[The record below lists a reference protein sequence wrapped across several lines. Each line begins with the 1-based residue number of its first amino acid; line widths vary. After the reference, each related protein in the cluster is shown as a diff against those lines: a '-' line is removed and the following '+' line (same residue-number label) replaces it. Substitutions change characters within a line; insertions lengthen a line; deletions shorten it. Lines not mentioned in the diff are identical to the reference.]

1 MHSVSQSCFRGKNLI
16 AYCINFFVLLLT
28 HICEILYLWHWSVKC
43 LHFDPYQYVLK
54 KKLHYLQKL
63 FFLCLLSLALHL
75 RSSGNFNF
83 RFTRDLSQEFSASVI
98 LPSCH
103 MGLCSSIRNR
113 HNCSNIFSFKGMKQM
128 VSHSKIQADYNVR
141 KNRGRWR
148 LNCGFGPWLQLL
160 IGDCK
165 ISWL

>member
-63 FFLCLLSLALHL
+63 LFLCLLSLSLLL

-83 RFTRDLSQEFSASVI
+83 RFTRDLSQEFSASFCLHAAWGYAVVLGI
-98 LPSCH
+98 DTIVP
-103 MGLCSSIRNR
+103 
-113 HNCSNIFSFKGMKQM
+113 IFS
-128 VSHSKIQADYNVR
+128 VSKAWSKWAHTVR
-141 KNRGRWR
+141 SRQTTMSER
-148 LNCGFGPWLQLL
+148 
-160 IGDCK
+160 IVVTGD
-165 ISWL
+165 